1 MTVPSPSYRT
11 NKPPSGCHQSRGVVT
26 ELPASW
32 GALGQEQ
39 SSSAFEASLHPSPGG
54 SAQSEPGVGWAGYWG
69 LAPGI
74 AILRR
79 NQINNEC

>member
-1 MTVPSPSYRT
+1 MREGPHDCPLTLLLHEQAPSPV
-11 NKPPSGCHQSRGVVT
+11 VVT
-26 ELPASW
+26 ELPPPQ

-39 SSSAFEASLHPSPGG
+39 SSSAFEASLHPSLGG
-54 SAQSEPGVGWAGYWG
+54 SAQSEPGAGWAGYWG